1 MEKVF
6 SDAIKDPSKK
16 MKLISFADR
25 GDIAGAVDLIDAEKD
40 IYSNKITLKVL
51 GGAFDEYRDY
61 LSDKLLDKKI
71 TFNGDL
77 VNESEVN
84 KLFTNSLP
92 SVIETYFVENMQIFL
107 KITI

>member
-1 MEKVF
+1 ML
-6 SDAIKDPSKK
+6 KK
-16 MKLISFADR
+16 IF
-25 GDIAGAVDLIDAEKD
+25 IATK
-40 IYSNKITLKVL
+40 SQLKVL

-92 SVIETYFVENMQIFL
+92 SVIETYFVENMQNISKNYNLDGEMLIVDKEVAKAIFDDHIKKPL
-107 KITI
+107 I